1 MPCAQHQAA
10 MVWGWELAPE
20 SVHPAGLP
28 TLSGQD
34 ETLGSKGSQVKS
46 RRSRAGF
53 ALARFNVPSRSD
65 GL

>member
-1 MPCAQHQAA
+1 MPCVQHQAA

-28 TLSGQD
+28 ALSGQD

-46 RRSRAGF
+46 GRSGAGF
-53 ALARFNVPSRSD
+53 AVARLSFRSRSD